1 LSAKWLHF
9 NLISLLRASCRRK
22 GCWIPT
28 KMCNSGRL
36 LNHHDL
42 LAKWLHSNLISL
54 LRASCR
60 RKGCLSP
67 TKMCNSGKLH
77 NQNCHVHSGYQ
88 RIRVSSFQFVFCCET
103 RILILTHQWY
113 LLIRIHQYIS
123 TSSPLFARGR
133 FSHEI
138 DSLLTTGY
146 RQTTMMD
153 LDGNW
158 WKNWN
163 LSLAES
169 MTSADIIWQ
178 KNWTASDRPRPMS
191 EKKSG
196 QTQKRPKN
204 RNRKPGLAHTECR
217 WPRLICMCYGLWST
231 LRFDVCAI
239 HWNHAETAMRIFR
252 LHHWLCD
259 SISGARRR
267 GVSRQSDCTSSG

>member
-1 LSAKWLHF
+1 
-9 NLISLLRASCRRK
+9 
-22 GCWIPT
+22 
-28 KMCNSGRL
+28 M
-36 LNHHDL
+36 
-42 LAKWLHSNLISL
+42 
-54 LRASCR
+54 
-60 RKGCLSP
+60 
-67 TKMCNSGKLH
+67 
-77 NQNCHVHSGYQ
+77 HSGYQ

-146 RQTTMMD
+146 RQTTMMA

-217 WPRLICMCYGLWST
+217 WPRLACVMVSDQLWDST
-231 LRFDVCAI
+231 FVPST
-239 HWNHAETAMRIFR
+239 ETTLKRPCISLDYIIDFVIQSRARGGEVYPAKATA
-252 LHHWLCD
+252 HHLGR
-259 SISGARRR
+259 SQPSKFRRR
-267 GVSRQSDCTSSG
+267 